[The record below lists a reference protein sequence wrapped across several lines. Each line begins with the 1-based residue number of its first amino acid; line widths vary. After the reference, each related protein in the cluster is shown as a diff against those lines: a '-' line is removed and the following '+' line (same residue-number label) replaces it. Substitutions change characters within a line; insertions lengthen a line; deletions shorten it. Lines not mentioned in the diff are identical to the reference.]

1 MKDYEKYTELNEEKL
16 TQVVGGVL
24 NDECRTWI
32 TENWD
37 KIMEHSDELTGI
49 VDPDLEFNYEN
60 FVDAL
65 ENSKIHYDLDLLKAY
80 LDMTMQR
87 NQASHH

>member
-37 KIMEHSDELTGI
+37 EIMKRSADLAGI

-65 ENSKIHYDLDLLKAY
+65 ENSPINYDLDLLKAY

-87 NQASHH
+87 NRASHH